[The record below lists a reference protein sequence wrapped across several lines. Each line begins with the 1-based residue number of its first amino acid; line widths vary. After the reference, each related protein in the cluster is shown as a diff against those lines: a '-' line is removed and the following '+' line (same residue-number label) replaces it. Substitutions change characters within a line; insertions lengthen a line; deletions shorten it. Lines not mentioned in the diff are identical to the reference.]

1 MTGNN
6 SLVVHHALH
15 TLKEKGM
22 VMKEW
27 GREGLGLISQIS
39 EVHQSEN
46 NAHIESSNKIIN
58 QNEEMGSNFSLIAFW
73 MTFLASGGQC

>member
-1 MTGNN
+1 MTENN

-15 TLKEKGM
+15 TFKEKGIG
-22 VMKEW
+22 MKEW

-46 NAHIESSNKIIN
+46 NAHIESRNQIIN
-58 QNEEMGSNFSLIAFW
+58 QNEAMGPDSPLISF
-73 MTFLASGGQC
+73 